1 MPQIQAEDFQ
11 AMAPLCKVWLASVT
25 GCGVTWKACRHNE
38 VGSGTQQP
46 DASLVTDLYASA
58 SEQGNPTTQ
67 ISRFGAFAIVQV
79 RAFRAK
85 LVVKMMKIR
94 IMAFADVTVLLLT
107 MFPKLRVFDLFR
119 LERRSR
125 KRVGSGEHQPTTQF
139 SDAGLIQNLL
149 FSLQFLSF
157 SLTYPGL

>member
-25 GCGVTWKACRHNE
+25 GCGVARKACRHNE
-38 VGSGTQQP
+38 MGAGTQQP
-46 DASLVTDLYASA
+46 DASLVTNLHASA
-58 SEQGNPTTQ
+58 SEQGNTPTQ

-85 LVVKMMKIR
+85 LIVEMMQLR
-94 IMAFADVTVLLLT
+94 IMPFTDVTVLLLT
-107 MFPKLRVFDLFR
+107 AILKFRVFDLLR

-125 KRVGSGEHQPTTQF
+125 ERVGCGEHNSTTQF
-139 SDAGLIQNLL
+139 SDAGPIQNLL
-149 FSLQFLSF
+149 FPLQFLGF
-157 SLTYPGL
+157 LLTYPGL